1 MLTGIF
7 SSPMWFLFVAMQA
20 GIPTHVVGMPGCA
33 KTALH
38 MACAKAM
45 GRRFIPLIGSQC
57 TPEDVG
63 GLPVPDM
70 VARLCRMLP
79 MSWVEAVLTPGG
91 FLFFDEWG
99 NVSPAVHASL
109 LTVVQ
114 DKRVG
119 DHHID
124 IDTIMAAA
132 SNPID
137 ICPNGTP
144 LSLPTTNRF
153 FNAKWRNDT
162 RAFLN
167 GLVTCE
173 WDAPEL
179 PILPVDWKTYIP
191 KWGGI
196 VSSFLS
202 RNEAIIN
209 VPPKDDTTPSYPTE
223 RTWRNA
229 VMCLAAADAVGAD
242 MDSDTTNVRLMVE
255 GNVGE
260 VATSQFAHFKQT
272 LDLVDPL
279 DIVDGKTKFVHRDD
293 RPDLTMTV
301 LGAVATAVSNATTF
315 TPDRWDAAAIFF
327 GEIGATAH
335 PEIALR
341 YTRVLLD
348 ATKTFKHSPSAKVMK
363 PLIALNNSLKVSG

>member
-7 SSPMWFLFVAMQA
+7 SHPMWYLFVVMQA
-20 GIPTHVVGMPGCA
+20 GIPTVSVGPPGCG
-33 KTALH
+33 KTAVHQAL
-38 MACAKAM
+38 AKAL
-45 GRRFIPLIGSQC
+45 GRRFVPLIGSQC
-57 TPEDVG
+57 APEDVS
-63 GLPVPDM
+63 GLPVPDH
-70 VARLCRMLP
+70 VKFLCRMMP
-79 MSWVEAVLTPGG
+79 MAWVEALLTPGG
-91 FLFFDEWG
+91 FLFLDEWA
-99 NVSPAVHASL
+99 NTSPAVHASM

-114 DKRVG
+114 DKRAG
-119 DHHID
+119 DVELD
-124 IDTIMAAA
+124 VDTIMAAA
-132 SNPID
+132 MNPVE
-137 ICPNGTP
+137 ICPNGAP
-144 LSLPTTNRF
+144 LSLPTQNRF
-153 FNAKWRNDT
+153 FHAKWKNDKVK
-162 RAFLN
+162 FLT

-173 WDAPEL
+173 WDAPEF
-179 PILPVDWKTYIP
+179 PILPVDWKSYVP

-196 VSSFLS
+196 VSSFLT
-202 RNEAIIN
+202 RNEEMIN
-209 VPPKDDTTPSYPTE
+209 VMPKDDTTPAFPTE
-223 RTWRNA
+223 RSWRNT

-242 MDSDTTNVRLMVE
+242 MDSDTSNVRLMVE

-315 TPDRWDAAAIFF
+315 TPDRWDAAAMFF
-327 GEIGATAH
+327 GEIGASAH

-348 ATKTFKHSPSAKVMK
+348 ATKTFKHSPSAKVLK